1 MNRDET
7 DDNVKDTA
15 NVSEDYS
22 SDIFDEM
29 YRLDTPDAELYFELV
44 GPAGAPV
51 IFYLHSGPGY
61 NSHSFRELAE
71 DELRS
76 FRLVYADQRGA
87 GRSLADTGADLGVE
101 ALAGDVFA
109 ILDALRIER
118 VTLLAH
124 GFGAL
129 IAAEAVKRVPGRIE
143 RVVLVNPWVDMP
155 ELAKTVQLAAARLAG
170 REVSED
176 DLAELPPAERVAEA
190 AQSAGGKGL
199 FDSLFFSST
208 GSRMRLE
215 HTDAELF
222 TELQESVLTGW
233 QDIWELTADLTPLR
247 EVPTVVIVGREDGSC
262 YPRQAEL
269 VLSALPHALV
279 SLLETAHYPWLDD
292 PETFGE
298 TLAQAMQVPA
308 KAS

>member
-1 MNRDET
+1 MDRDDT
-7 DDNVKDTA
+7 DSNVADA
-15 NVSEDYS
+15 LDYSAGYS

-29 YRLDTPDAELYFELV
+29 YRLDTLDAELYFELV
-44 GPAGAPV
+44 GPADAPV

-76 FRLVYADQRGA
+76 FRTIYADQRGA

-109 ILDALRIER
+109 ILDALRVER

-129 IAAEAVKRVPGRIE
+129 IAAAVVKRSPERVE

-155 ELAKTVQLAAARLAG
+155 ELAKTVQLASARLSG

-176 DLAELPPAERVAEA
+176 DLAELPPAERVSEA

-247 EVPTVVIVGREDGSC
+247 EVSTVVIVGREDGSC

-269 VLSALPHALV
+269 VLSALPQALV

-292 PETFGE
+292 PEAFGE
-298 TLAQAMQVPA
+298 TVTQAMLVPA

>member
-1 MNRDET
+1 MHSDS
-7 DDNVKDTA
+7 DPTA
-15 NVSEDYS
+15 YGPDV
-22 SDIFDEM
+22 FDES

-44 GPAGAPV
+44 GPADAPV
-51 IFYLHSGPGY
+51 IFYLHGGPGY
-61 NSHSFRELAE
+61 NSHSFRDLAE
-71 DELRS
+71 DELRG
-76 FRLVYADQRGA
+76 FRVIYADQRGA

-101 ALAGDVFA
+101 ALAGDVVA
-109 ILDALRIER
+109 VLDALRVPR

-129 IAAEAVKRVPGRIE
+129 IAAAVVKRAPE
-143 RVVLVNPWVDMP
+143 RLERLVLVNPWVDMP
-155 ELAKTVQLAAARLAG
+155 ELAKTVQLTSARLAG
-170 REVSED
+170 REVGED

-190 AQSAGGKGL
+190 AGSAGGKGL

-215 HTDAELF
+215 HSDAELF

-247 EVPTVVIVGREDGSC
+247 EFPVVVIVGRDDGSC

-269 VLSALPHALV
+269 VLSALPGALV

-292 PETFGE
+292 PEAFGE
-298 TLAQAMQVPA
+298 TLTQAMSVAP
-308 KAS
+308 KAP

>member
-1 MNRDET
+1 MNKDGT
-7 DDNVKDTA
+7 DKNT
-15 NVSEDYS
+15 DYS
-22 SDIFDEM
+22 ADIFDEM

-44 GPAGAPV
+44 GPADAPV

-87 GRSLADTGADLGVE
+87 GRSLADTGADLGIE

-109 ILDALRIER
+109 ILDALRVER

-129 IAAEAVKRVPGRIE
+129 IAAEAVKRSPERIE

-170 REVSED
+170 REVGED
-176 DLAELPPAERVAEA
+176 DLAELPPAERVSEA

-247 EVPTVVIVGREDGSC
+247 EVPTVVVVIVGREDGSC

-269 VLSALPHALV
+269 ILSALPHALV

-292 PETFGE
+292 PEAFGE
-298 TLAQAMQVPA
+298 TVTQAMLVPP
-308 KAS
+308 KTS

>member
-1 MNRDET
+1 MDRDSA
-7 DDNVKDTA
+7 DSNVA
-15 NVSEDYS
+15 GALAYS
-22 SDIFDEM
+22 ADIFDEM

-51 IFYLHSGPGY
+51 IFYLHGGPGY

-71 DELRS
+71 DELRG
-76 FRLVYADQRGA
+76 FRVVYADQRGA

-101 ALAGDVFA
+101 ALAGDVVA
-109 ILDALRIER
+109 ILDALRIKR

-129 IAAEAVKRVPGRIE
+129 IAAEAVIRSIERIE
-143 RVVLVNPWVDMP
+143 RLVLVNPWVDMP

-170 REVSED
+170 REVGED
-176 DLAELPPAERVAEA
+176 DLAELPPAERVSEA

-222 TELQESVLTGW
+222 TELQESVLTSW

-269 VLSALPHALV
+269 VLSALPQALV

-292 PETFGE
+292 PEAFGE
-298 TLAQAMQVPA
+298 TLAQAMQVPPRA
-308 KAS
+308 

>member
-1 MNRDET
+1 MNKDGT
-7 DDNVKDTA
+7 DKNT
-15 NVSEDYS
+15 DYS
-22 SDIFDEM
+22 ADIFDEM

-44 GPAGAPV
+44 GPADAPV

-87 GRSLADTGADLGVE
+87 GRSLADTGADLGIE

-109 ILDALRIER
+109 ILDALRVER

-129 IAAEAVKRVPGRIE
+129 IAAEAVKRSPERIE

-170 REVSED
+170 REVGED
-176 DLAELPPAERVAEA
+176 DLAELPPAERVSEA

-247 EVPTVVIVGREDGSC
+247 EVPTVVVVIVGREDGSC

-269 VLSALPHALV
+269 ILSALPHALV

-292 PETFGE
+292 PEAFGE
-298 TLAQAMQVPA
+298 TVTQAMLVSA
-308 KAS
+308 KA

>member
-1 MNRDET
+1 MDNSDNPRDGAAY
-7 DDNVKDTA
+7 DLDL
-15 NVSEDYS
+15 
-22 SDIFDEM
+22 FDEV

-44 GPAGAPV
+44 GPADAPV
-51 IFYLHSGPGY
+51 IFYLHGGPGY
-61 NSHSFRELAE
+61 NSHSFRDLAG
-71 DELRS
+71 DELRG
-76 FRLVYADQRGA
+76 FRVVYADQRGA

-101 ALAGDVFA
+101 ALAADVVA
-109 ILDALRIER
+109 ILDALRVER

-129 IAAEAVKRVPGRIE
+129 IAAEAVKRSPE
-143 RVVLVNPWVDMP
+143 RTERAVLVNPWVDMP
-155 ELAKTVQLAAARLAG
+155 ELAKTVQLASARLSG

-176 DLAELPPAERVAEA
+176 DLAELPPAERVSEA

-247 EVPTVVIVGREDGSC
+247 EIPTVVIVGREDGSC

-269 VLSALPHALV
+269 VLSALPQALV

-292 PETFGE
+292 PEAFGE
-298 TLAQAMQVPA
+298 TVIQAMSVPP
-308 KAS
+308 KTP